1 MMVEYNL
8 FRMSANEEITKEDLH
23 SFIAANIHISTH
35 RYAELKNAYL
45 NRYEI
50 FRLPQKPKYKPDNRL
65 SVNFAKYI
73 TDTFNGFFIGI
84 PVKTQCDDDRVAGY
98 AALVDSYNNQDD
110 QNAEL
115 AKLCSI
121 YGRAYELYYVNSENM
136 ICITYL
142 PPTQAFMIY
151 DDSVHTNPKY
161 FVRYYFDADKE
172 MHGSISD
179 SSRVWYFSLEGGLL
193 KYEDEEGELHGFDGV
208 PAVEFYENEER
219 IGLYEGALSMM
230 NEYNKALSEKANDID
245 YFADAYMKILGPD
258 MKNRD
263 VANIRD
269 NRIINIPT
277 VDGMNGDADFLA
289 KPNADTSQ
297 ENLLNR
303 LERQIFVTCM
313 VANIN
318 DENFDA
324 ASGLAMR
331 YRLTIMSDLAKTK
344 QRKFTAGFNKRYR
357 LIFSNPVSKMAKDNW
372 MKLRFQFTLNYPVNL
387 TEEAD
392 VASKL
397 KGITSDET
405 LLSVLSIVDDVKAE
419 IERKQKENDMTAY
432 QTDYETARTTL
443 NNE

>member
-1 MMVEYNL
+1 MVEYNL

-98 AALVDSYNNQDD
+98 TALVDSYNNQDD

>member
-1 MMVEYNL
+1 MVEYNL

-84 PVKTQCDDDRVAGY
+84 PVKTQCDDSRVAEY
-98 AALVDSYNNQDD
+98 AALLDTFNNQDD
-110 QNAEL
+110 KNAEL
-115 AKLCSI
+115 SKLCSI
-121 YGRAYELYYVNSENM
+121 YGRAYELYYVNGENM
-136 ICITYL
+136 ICISYL

-151 DDSVHTNPKY
+151 DDSVNTNPKY
-161 FVRYYFDADKE
+161 FVRYYFDADKNL
-172 MHGSISD
+172 HGSISD
-179 SSRVWYFSLEGGLL
+179 SSRVWYFYVTGGIIRF
-193 KYEDEEGELHGFDGV
+193 EDEEGELHGFDGV

-245 YFADAYMKILGPD
+245 YFADAYMKVIGPD
-258 MKNRD
+258 MNSSD

-269 NRIINIPT
+269 NRVINIPAQ
-277 VDGMNGDADFLA
+277 DGVNGDADFLA

-357 LIFSNPVSKMAKDNW
+357 LIFSNPVSKMAKDDW

>member
-1 MMVEYNL
+1 MIEYNV
-8 FRMSANEEITKEDLH
+8 FRMGTEEELSKEDLY
-23 SFIAANIHISTH
+23 SLIRANIQISTH
-35 RYAELKNAYL
+35 RYRDLKNAYC

-50 FRLPQKPKYKPDNRL
+50 FRLPKKPEYKPDNRL

-161 FVRYYFDADKE
+161 FVRYYFDADKIL
-172 MHGSISD
+172 HGSISD
-179 SSRVWYFSLEGGLL
+179 SSRIWYFHITGGVVR
-193 KYEDEEGELHGFDGV
+193 YEDEEGELHGFDGV

-258 MKNRD
+258 MKNSD

-289 KPNADTSQ
+289 KPNADASQ

-324 ASGLAMR
+324 ASGQAMR

-357 LIFSNPVSKMAKDNW
+357 LIFSNPISKMAKDDW
-372 MKLRFQFTLNYPVNL
+372 MKLRFKFTLNYPVNL

-397 KGITSDET
+397 KGIVSDET
-405 LLSVLSIVDDVKAE
+405 LLSVLSVVEDVKAE
-419 IERKQKENDMTAY
+419 LKRIKENTDPLAY
-432 QTDYETARTTL
+432 QTDYETARVTAD
-443 NNE
+443 E

>member
-1 MMVEYNL
+1 MIEYNL
-8 FRMSANEEITKEDLH
+8 FRMSKDASITVDDLYQ
-23 SFIAANIHISTH
+23 FIMANIKISTC
-35 RYAELKNAYL
+35 RFLKLKDAYC

-50 FRLPQKPKYKPDNRL
+50 YRLKKKPKYKPDNRL

-84 PVKTQCDDDRVAGY
+84 PVKTQCDDEQVSQFVSTLDA
-98 AALVDSYNNQDD
+98 YNNQDD
-110 QNAEL
+110 KNAEL

-121 YGRAYELYYVNSENM
+121 YGRAYEFYYCDTKNKL
-136 ICITYL
+136 CITYL

-151 DDSVHTNPKY
+151 DDTVNTNPKY
-161 FVRYYFDADKE
+161 FVHYYFDADKV
-172 MHGSISD
+172 MHGSISND
-179 SSRVWYFSLEGGLL
+179 ERVWYFSVEGGTI
-193 KYEDEEGELHGFDGV
+193 KYEDEEGEVHGFDGV

-258 MKNRD
+258 LKD
-263 VANIRD
+263 KDIIHIRD
-269 NRIINIPT
+269 NRVLNIPT
-277 VDGMNGDADFLA
+277 RDGVKGDADFLS

-303 LERQIFVTCM
+303 LEREIFVTCM

-324 ASGLAMR
+324 ASGQAMR
-331 YRLTIMSDLAKTK
+331 YRLSIMSDLAKTK
-344 QRKFTAGFNKRYR
+344 QRKFTAGFNKRYK
-357 LIFSNPVSKMAKDNW
+357 LLFSNPISKMGENDW
-372 MKLRFQFTLNYPVNL
+372 MKLRYKFTMNYPVNL

-392 VASKL
+392 AAAKL

-405 LLSVLSIVDDVKAE
+405 LLSILSIVTDVKAE
-419 IERKQKENDMTAY
+419 MKRKQQEQDMSGY
-432 QTDYETARTTL
+432 QTDYATQRTSL
-443 NNE
+443 SNE

>member
-1 MMVEYNL
+1 MVEYNL
-8 FRMSANEEITKEDLH
+8 FRMSADEEITKEDLH
-23 SFIAANIHISTH
+23 SFITANIHISTH
-35 RYAELKNAYL
+35 RYAELKNAYR

-84 PVKTQCDDDRVAGY
+84 PVKTQCDDERVAGY

-179 SSRVWYFSLEGGLL
+179 SSRVWHFSLDGGLL

-245 YFADAYMKILGPD
+245 YFADAYMKVIGPD
-258 MKNRD
+258 MNSSD

-269 NRIINIPT
+269 NRVINIPAQ
-277 VDGMNGDADFLA
+277 DGVNGDADFLA

-357 LIFSNPVSKMAKDNW
+357 LIFSNPVSKMAKDDW

-392 VASKL
+392 VALKL

>member
-1 MMVEYNL
+1 MVEYNV
-8 FRMSANEEITKEDLH
+8 FRMSAEEELSKEDLY
-23 SFIAANIHISTH
+23 SFIMANIHISTH
-35 RYAELKNAYL
+35 RYMDLKNAYC

-50 FRLPQKPKYKPDNRL
+50 FRLPKKPKYKPDNRL

-84 PVKTQCDDDRVAGY
+84 PVKTQCDDSHVAEY
-98 AALVDSYNNQDD
+98 AALLDTFNNQDD
-110 QNAEL
+110 KNAEL
-115 AKLCSI
+115 SKLCSI

-136 ICITYL
+136 ICISYL

-151 DDSVHTNPKY
+151 DDSVNTNPKY
-161 FVRYYFDADKE
+161 FVRYYFDADKNL
-172 MHGSISD
+172 HGSISD
-179 SSRVWYFSLEGGLL
+179 SSRVWYFYVTGGTVRF
-193 KYEDEEGELHGFDGV
+193 EDEEGELHGFDGV

-245 YFADAYMKILGPD
+245 YFADAYMKVIGPD
-258 MKNRD
+258 MNSSD

-269 NRIINIPT
+269 NRVINIPAQ
-277 VDGMNGDADFLA
+277 DGVNGDADFLA

-303 LERQIFVTCM
+303 LEREIFVTCM

-357 LIFSNPVSKMAKDNW
+357 LIFSNPVSQMAKDDW

-419 IERKQKENDMTAY
+419 IERKQKENDRIAY

>member
-1 MMVEYNL
+1 MVEYNV
-8 FRMSANEEITKEDLH
+8 FRMSAEEELSKEDLY
-23 SFIAANIHISTH
+23 SFIMANIHISTH
-35 RYAELKNAYL
+35 RYMDLKNAYC

-50 FRLPQKPKYKPDNRL
+50 FRLPKKPKYKPDNRL

-84 PVKTQCDDDRVAGY
+84 PVKTQCDDNEVAKY
-98 AALVDSYNNQDD
+98 AAFVDTYNNQDD

-115 AKLCSI
+115 SKLCSI

-172 MHGSISD
+172 MHGSISN
-179 SSRVWYFSLEGGLL
+179 SSRVWYFTIEGGVL
-193 KYEDEEGELHGFDGV
+193 KYEDEEGEWHGFDGV

-245 YFADAYMKILGPD
+245 YFADAYMKVLGPD
-258 MKNRD
+258 MKSSD
-263 VANIRD
+263 VVNIRD

-277 VDGMNGDADFLA
+277 MDGVNGDADFLA

-324 ASGLAMR
+324 ASGQAMR

-357 LIFSNPVSKMAKDNW
+357 LIFSNPKSKMAKDDW
-372 MKLRFQFTLNYPVNL
+372 MKLHFKFTLNYPVNL

-397 KGITSDET
+397 KGIVSDET
-405 LLSVLSIVDDVKAE
+405 LLSVLSVVEDVKAE
-419 IERKQKENDMTAY
+419 LKRIKEDADPLSY
-432 QTDYETARTTL
+432 QTDYATARVTGD
-443 NNE
+443 E

>member
-1 MMVEYNL
+1 MVEYNL

-357 LIFSNPVSKMAKDNW
+357 LIFSNPVSKMAKDDW

>member
-1 MMVEYNL
+1 M
-8 FRMSANEEITKEDLH
+8 
-23 SFIAANIHISTH
+23 
-35 RYAELKNAYL
+35 
-45 NRYEI
+45 
-50 FRLPQKPKYKPDNRL
+50 
-65 SVNFAKYI
+65 
-73 TDTFNGFFIGI
+73 
-84 PVKTQCDDDRVAGY
+84 
-98 AALVDSYNNQDD
+98 
-110 QNAEL
+110 
-115 AKLCSI
+115 
-121 YGRAYELYYVNSENM
+121 
-136 ICITYL
+136 
-142 PPTQAFMIY
+142 
-151 DDSVHTNPKY
+151 
-161 FVRYYFDADKE
+161 
-172 MHGSISD
+172 
-179 SSRVWYFSLEGGLL
+179 
-193 KYEDEEGELHGFDGV
+193 
-208 PAVEFYENEER
+208 EFYENEER
-219 IGLYEGALSMM
+219 TGLYEGALSMI
-230 NEYNKALSEKANDID
+230 NEFNKALSEKANDID
-245 YFADAYMKILGPD
+245 YFADAYMKVIGPD
-258 MKNRD
+258 MNSSD

-269 NRIINIPT
+269 NRVINIPAQ
-277 VDGMNGDADFLA
+277 DGVNGDADFLA

-357 LIFSNPVSKMAKDNW
+357 LIFSNPVSKMAKDDS
-372 MKLRFQFTLNYPVNL
+372 MKLRFQFPLNYPVNL

>member
-1 MMVEYNL
+1 MIPAVIIPIRQQTAL
-8 FRMSANEEITKEDLH
+8 TAPHGTAVALAAIASARRT
-23 SFIAANIHISTH
+23 A
-35 RYAELKNAYL
+35 
-45 NRYEI
+45 
-50 FRLPQKPKYKPDNRL
+50 
-65 SVNFAKYI
+65 
-73 TDTFNGFFIGI
+73 
-84 PVKTQCDDDRVAGY
+84 VAQQ
-98 AALVDSYNNQDD
+98 NNQDD
-110 QNAEL
+110 KNAEL
-115 AKLCSI
+115 SKLCSI

-136 ICITYL
+136 ICISYL

-151 DDSVHTNPKY
+151 DDSVNTNPKY
-161 FVRYYFDADKE
+161 FVRYYFDADKNL
-172 MHGSISD
+172 HGSISD
-179 SSRVWYFSLEGGLL
+179 SSRVWYFYVTGGTVRF
-193 KYEDEEGELHGFDGV
+193 EDEEGELHGFDGV

-245 YFADAYMKILGPD
+245 YFADAYMKVIGPD
-258 MKNRD
+258 MNSSD

-269 NRIINIPT
+269 NRVINIPAQ
-277 VDGMNGDADFLA
+277 DGVNGDADFLA

-357 LIFSNPVSKMAKDNW
+357 LIFSNPVSQMAKDDW

-405 LLSVLSIVDDVKAE
+405 LLSVLSIVDDVKAD

>member
-1 MMVEYNL
+1 MIEYNL
-8 FRMSANEEITKEDLH
+8 FRMSAEEIITKEDLYL
-23 SFIAANIHISTH
+23 FIMANINLSTH
-35 RYAELKNAYL
+35 RYKKLKNAYL

-50 FRLPQKPKYKPDNRL
+50 FNLPGKPKYKPDNRL

-84 PVKTQCDDDRVAGY
+84 PVKTQSDDESVADFV
-98 AALVDSYNNQDD
+98 AIIDSYNNQDD

-115 AKLCSI
+115 SKLCSI
-121 YGRAYELYYVNSENM
+121 YGRAYELYYVNKDNM

-142 PPTQAFMIY
+142 PPTQAFMVY

-161 FVRYYFDADKE
+161 FVRYYFDADKN

-179 SSRVWYFSLEGGLL
+179 NRRVWYFTLEGGVL

-219 IGLYEGALSMM
+219 LGLYESALSMM
-230 NEYNKALSEKANDID
+230 DEYNKALSEKANDID
-245 YFADAYMKILGPD
+245 YFADAYMKVLGPNMTKSD
-258 MKNRD
+258 T
-263 VANIRD
+263 ANIRD
-269 NRIINIPT
+269 NRIINIPSI
-277 VDGMNGDADFLA
+277 DGVNGDADFLA
-289 KPNADTSQ
+289 KPDADSSQ

-324 ASGLAMR
+324 ASGQAMR

-344 QRKFTAGFNKRYR
+344 QRKFTAGFNKRYK
-357 LIFSNPVSKMAKDNW
+357 LIFSNPICKMAKDDW
-372 MKLRFQFTLNYPVNL
+372 MKLRYKFTLNYPVNL
-387 TEEAD
+387 TEEAE
-392 VASKL
+392 VAQKL

-405 LLSVLSIVDDVKAE
+405 LLSVLSIIDDVKAE
-419 IERKQKENDMTAY
+419 MKRKQKELDPDAY
-432 QTDYETARTTL
+432 QTDYETARIISD
-443 NNE
+443 E

>member
-1 MMVEYNL
+1 
-8 FRMSANEEITKEDLH
+8 
-23 SFIAANIHISTH
+23 
-35 RYAELKNAYL
+35 
-45 NRYEI
+45 
-50 FRLPQKPKYKPDNRL
+50 
-65 SVNFAKYI
+65 
-73 TDTFNGFFIGI
+73 
-84 PVKTQCDDDRVAGY
+84 
-98 AALVDSYNNQDD
+98 
-110 QNAEL
+110 
-115 AKLCSI
+115 
-121 YGRAYELYYVNSENM
+121 
-136 ICITYL
+136 
-142 PPTQAFMIY
+142 
-151 DDSVHTNPKY
+151 
-161 FVRYYFDADKE
+161 
-172 MHGSISD
+172 
-179 SSRVWYFSLEGGLL
+179 
-193 KYEDEEGELHGFDGV
+193 
-208 PAVEFYENEER
+208 
-219 IGLYEGALSMM
+219 MM

-245 YFADAYMKILGPD
+245 YFADAYMKVIGPD
-258 MKNRD
+258 MNSSD

-269 NRIINIPT
+269 NRVINIPAQ
-277 VDGMNGDADFLA
+277 DGVNGDADFLA

-303 LERQIFVTCM
+303 LEREIFVTCM

-324 ASGLAMR
+324 ASGQAMR

-357 LIFSNPVSKMAKDNW
+357 LIFSNPVSQMAKDDW

-419 IERKQKENDMTAY
+419 IERKQKENDRIAY

>member
-1 MMVEYNL
+1 MVEYNL

>member
-1 MMVEYNL
+1 MIEYNV
-8 FRMSANEEITKEDLH
+8 FRMSAEAEITKEELQE
-23 SFIAANIHISTH
+23 FIGKNTALAQRRYKKLIDAYCN
-35 RYAELKNAYL
+35 RYAIYNM
-45 NRYEI
+45 
-50 FRLPQKPKYKPDNRL
+50 PSKPKYKPDNRL

-84 PVKTQCDDDRVAGY
+84 PVKTQCDDARVAEY
-98 AALVDSYNNQDD
+98 AGQVDLYNNQDD

-121 YGRAYELYYVNSENM
+121 YGRAYEMYYVNTESRL
-136 ICITYL
+136 CITYL

-151 DDSVHTNPKY
+151 DDSVNTNPKY
-161 FVRYYFDADKE
+161 FVRYYLDADKI

-179 SSRVWYFSLEGGLL
+179 DSKIRYFSYDGGLL
-193 KYEDEEGELHGFDGV
+193 KYDNAEGELHGFGGV
-208 PAVEFYENEER
+208 PAVEYYENEER

-230 NEYNKALSEKANDID
+230 DEYNKALSEKANDID
-245 YFADAYMKILGPD
+245 YFADAYMKVIGPD
-258 MKNRD
+258 MKKSD
-263 VANIRD
+263 TANIRD
-269 NRIINIPT
+269 SRIINIPA
-277 VDGMNGDADFLA
+277 VDGVNGDADFLA

-318 DENFDA
+318 DENFNA
-324 ASGLAMR
+324 ASGQAMR

-344 QRKFTAGFNKRYR
+344 QRKFTACFNRRYR
-357 LIFSNPVSKMAKDNW
+357 LLFSNPVSKMAKDDW

-392 VASKL
+392 VAGKL
-397 KGITSDET
+397 KGIVSDET
-405 LLSVLSIVDDVKAE
+405 LLSVLSIVNDTKEE
-419 IERKQKENDMTAY
+419 IRRMREDEDPVSY
-432 QTDYETARTTL
+432 QTDYETSRIGF
-443 NNE
+443 

>member
-1 MMVEYNL
+1 MIEYNL
-8 FRMSANEEITKEDLH
+8 FRMGTEEKITKEDLY
-23 SFIAANIHISTH
+23 SFIMANIHISTH
-35 RYAELKNAYL
+35 RYKYLKNAYC

-50 FRLPQKPKYKPDNRL
+50 FNLPRKPKYKPDNRL

-84 PVKTQCDDDRVAGY
+84 PVKTQSDDEKVTEFVSLLDA
-98 AALVDSYNNQDD
+98 YNNQDD

-115 AKLCSI
+115 SKLCSI
-121 YGRAYELYYVNSENM
+121 YGRAYELYYVNKDNM

-161 FVRYYFDADKE
+161 FVRYYFDADKK

-179 SSRVWYFSLEGGLL
+179 SNSVWYFTLEGGVL
-193 KYEDEEGELHGFDGV
+193 KYEDDEGEAHGFDGV

-219 IGLYEGALSMM
+219 LGLYESALSMM
-230 NEYNKALSEKANDID
+230 DEYNKALSEKANDID
-245 YFADAYMKILGPD
+245 YFADCYMKVLGPN
-258 MKNRD
+258 MKKSD
-263 VANIRD
+263 AANIRD

-277 VDGMNGDADFLA
+277 IDGVNGDADFLA

-303 LERQIFVTCM
+303 LERQIFVTSM

-324 ASGLAMR
+324 ASGQAMR
-331 YRLTIMSDLAKTK
+331 YRLSIMSDLAETK
-344 QRKFTAGFNKRYR
+344 KRKFTAAFNQRYR
-357 LIFSNPVSKMAKDNW
+357 LIFSNPLSKMSKDDW
-372 MKLRFQFTLNYPVNL
+372 MKLRFKFTLNYPVNL

-392 VASKL
+392 VAAKL
-397 KGITSDET
+397 KGITSDST

-419 IERKQKENDMTAY
+419 MRRKQQEQDMSGY
-432 QTDYETARTTL
+432 QTDYATQRTSL
-443 NNE
+443 SNE